1 MSASSETGEKEQ
13 FFGLADRH
21 PDLMLHVLSVGEK
34 ALSRVR
40 GKDCW
45 ILHSLMNCA
54 QLDCSS
60 SLMLS
65 YLSQHESTTILTV
78 SFAGNAGTSLLL
90 FNKGS
95 ALVMRG
101 AYKAAYQTYAEVV
114 RGVVEARSK
123 GQVVSRTQLES
134 ASLLLWQL
142 CLQSGERGA
151 IVEGRDD
158 LVVLADILPAW
169 REVLAQGDCLPSWL
183 VILPATLA
191 MSCQYS
197 QFCA

>member
-1 MSASSETGEKEQ
+1 
-13 FFGLADRH
+13 
-21 PDLMLHVLSVGEK
+21 MLHVLSVGEK

-45 ILHSLMNCA
+45 ALHSLLNCA
-54 QLDCSS
+54 QLDGST

-65 YLSQHESTTILTV
+65 YLSQHESTSVLTV
-78 SFAGNAGTSLLL
+78 SFAGKAGTSLLL

-101 AYKAAYQTYAEVV
+101 SYKAAYQIYAEVV
-114 RGVVEARSK
+114 QGVVEARSA

-151 IVEGRDD
+151 IVEGRED

-169 REVLAQGDCLPSWL
+169 REILAQGDCLPSWL
-183 VILPATLA
+183 VILP
-191 MSCQYS
+191 
-197 QFCA
+197 